1 MKSTTWACLAL
12 LTSTCL
18 GSASES
24 LAEGLSLATS
34 ESMASE
40 LKLSG
45 KLAEAPKVGEN
56 AFVLTVMDGVGKPL
70 SGAKVALSVAMTN
83 MDMGTTHPKVTDKAD
98 GSYTAS
104 VLFSMAGP
112 WRVTAKVEAGGQKTA
127 TKSFDFKT
135 QAVGE
140 MGGMEMPMGSMNGR
154 LGDWGMQREGS
165 GTSWLPDSSPMFMKA
180 LPKQGRYEMNLMGAF
195 SLNTTQTSGPRG
207 NSRFYS
213 NSMPMLMVRRETGG
227 GILGFNAMI
236 SLDAIFNGEYGY
248 PDLFQTG
255 ETAYGNKLTD
265 YQHPHDLIDEVTV
278 SYAHPV
284 GLGLSAFL
292 YGGPAGEPALGGPT
306 FMHRPSGMDVPE
318 APISHH
324 WFDSTHISYGVVT
337 AGLNTDKWQ
346 IEGSVFNGHEPD
358 ENRYSPDLVQ
368 LNSASG
374 RVTFNPT
381 KNLSFNTS
389 YGYLRSPESSEPGV
403 DQHRI
408 TAAAIWNLPVGK
420 DNLAFTGAFGRNIV
434 AGANSDAFLLEGT
447 YMRGPQ
453 SFFARFERVDKNELV
468 GVPAGNYKVNKL
480 LFGGVRELKSCGG
493 FDFGLGAYA
502 GVYSFPSS
510 LEPFY
515 GKSPFTFGVFLRVR
529 PGKM

>member
-1 MKSTTWACLAL
+1 MNRMTWACLAL

-18 GSASES
+18 GYASE
-24 LAEGLSLATS
+24 LSAAGF
-34 ESMASE
+34 ESAPPEAMVSE
-40 LKLSG
+40 LKLSM
-45 KLAEAPKVGEN
+45 KLADVPKVGEN
-56 AFVLTVMDGVGKPL
+56 TFLLRVADGEGKPVLGARVSL
-70 SGAKVALSVAMTN
+70 SAGMTN
-83 MDMGTTHPKVTDKAD
+83 MDMGTTHPKVTDNGD
-98 GSYTAS
+98 GSYTAK
-104 VLFSMAGP
+104 VMFSMAGP
-112 WRVTAKVEAGGQKTA
+112 WRVTAKVEADGRKSITS
-127 TKSFDFKT
+127 SFDFKPR
-135 QAVGE
+135 AEGE
-140 MGGMEMPMGSMNGR
+140 MGGMDMAMGSMKGR

-180 LPKQGRYEMNLMGAF
+180 LPKFGRYEINLMGAF

-207 NSRFYS
+207 TSRFYS

-227 GILGFNAMI
+227 GILGFNVMI

-284 GLGLSAFL
+284 GRGVSAFL

-324 WFDSTHISYGVVT
+324 WFDSTHISYGVLT

-346 IEGSVFNGHEPD
+346 IEGSLFNGHEPD
-358 ENRYSPDLVQ
+358 ENRYAPDPVQ

-389 YGYLRSPESSEPGV
+389 YGYLSSPESTEPGV

-408 TAAAIWNLPVGK
+408 TAAAIWNLPLGK
-420 DNLAFTGAFGRNIV
+420 DNLAFTGAFGRNLIS
-434 AGANSDAFLLEGT
+434 GTNSDAFLLEGT
-447 YMRGPQ
+447 YMRG
-453 SFFARFERVDKNELV
+453 SLSMFARFERVDKNELV
-468 GVPAGNYKVNKL
+468 GVPAGSYKINKL
-480 LFGGVRELKSCGG
+480 LFGGVRELKSCAG